1 MQLTSTRD
9 ITPTPSDSYAP
20 WSNLICIY
28 TMDDSLLILSHNL
41 MKVEKF
47 KSLEKKTIYDQPQGT
62 YSHGKTAEHFLSD
75 SCLEKDVNVLLC
87 RQMIFSADTD
97 PIACC

>member
-9 ITPTPSDSYAP
+9 ITPTQSDSYAP
-20 WSNLICIY
+20 WSNLIVY

-47 KSLEKKTIYDQPQGT
+47 KSLEKKTIYD
-62 YSHGKTAEHFLSD
+62 
-75 SCLEKDVNVLLC
+75 
-87 RQMIFSADTD
+87 
-97 PIACC
+97 